1 MARIYRRPNLPGGTY
16 YLDRFQDGRRVRCSL
31 ETTVLKE
38 AKRRRDSILSGEI
51 DRLTGHVDAAEFESN
66 RFLEDLELFISKL
79 GREKAD
85 GSTDKIQEI
94 NTNLASLNWRSWGMR
109 WMYL

>member
-1 MARIYRRPNLPGGTY
+1 MAFIFWFFTGTGIAAAEFNLNGIDP
-16 YLDRFQDGRRVRCSL
+16 SL
-31 ETTVLKE
+31 R
-38 AKRRRDSILSGEI
+38 AILSGEI